1 MLRKTA
7 KLTRMKEIGILK
19 EIIRHRRKT
28 AILSLYR
35 VHFKWKDKEVQLT
48 AKSLDLTHPYFVS
61 IKDLVFSD
69 KKTLI
74 INPAEDD
81 IIKAF
86 GNSKHLMIPFQTV
99 LLIEEIEEE
108 KAALRRFTL
117 VEQREAEAD
126 RSEPEG
132 ADGRSGW
139 EDQGDAQS

>member
-1 MLRKTA
+1 M
-7 KLTRMKEIGILK
+7 
-19 EIIRHRRKT
+19 
-28 AILSLYR
+28 SLYR

-99 LLIEEIEEE
+99 LLIEELEER
-108 KAALRRFTL
+108 KAALRRFTIVDQESNRGSDL
-117 VEQREAEAD
+117 KD
-126 RSEPEG
+126 
-132 ADGRSGW
+132 W
-139 EDQGDAQS
+139 EDRGDAQS

>member
-1 MLRKTA
+1 M
-7 KLTRMKEIGILK
+7 
-19 EIIRHRRKT
+19 
-28 AILSLYR
+28 SVYR

-74 INPAEDD
+74 INPAQDD

-99 LLIEEIEEE
+99 LLIEEVEERE
-108 KAALRRFTL
+108 GEVRRFTL
-117 VEQREAEAD
+117 IDQE
-126 RSEPEG
+126 SKTG
-132 ADGRSGW
+132 SDGEEW
-139 EDQGDAQS
+139 EDQGDARS

>member
-1 MLRKTA
+1 
-7 KLTRMKEIGILK
+7 
-19 EIIRHRRKT
+19 
-28 AILSLYR
+28 

-61 IKDLVFSD
+61 IKDLVFTD

-99 LLIEEIEEE
+99 LLIEEVEETE
-108 KAALRRFTL
+108 GAVRRFTL
-117 VEQREAEAD
+117 VDQDSNSGTDSEERED
-126 RSEPEG
+126 RG
-132 ADGRSGW
+132 I
-139 EDQGDAQS
+139 

>member
-1 MLRKTA
+1 
-7 KLTRMKEIGILK
+7 
-19 EIIRHRRKT
+19 
-28 AILSLYR
+28 LSLYR

-99 LLIEEIEEE
+99 LLIEEVEERE
-108 KAALRRFTL
+108 GSVRRFTL
-117 VEQREAEAD
+117 VDQD
-126 RSEPEG
+126 SNPGTDPEE
-132 ADGRSGW
+132 W
-139 EDQGDAQS
+139 EDRGDAQP